1 MCVLSLDKFL
11 FKNNKILMYIIY
23 RATTKLCVRKQ
34 GRFEQN
40 LLNAPTISPNKNG
53 DKLTKSNV

>member
-11 FKNNKILMYIIY
+11 FKNNKILMCIIY
-23 RATTKLCVRKQ
+23 RATAKLCVRKQ
-34 GRFEQN
+34 GRFEQT
-40 LLNAPTISPNKNG
+40 LLNAPIISPNKNG